1 MKPWATTGCQEHL
14 AETRRLLGML
24 VSRFFPLLGFALSA
38 ALSPPRKQPLN
49 LTSQTVAP
57 STPGG
62 TDSPNPGPMRKTQ
75 EVDPN

>member
-1 MKPWATTGCQEHL
+1 MKPWGTTGRQEHL
-14 AETRRLLGML
+14 VETRRLLGML
-24 VSRFFPLLGFALSA
+24 VLRFFPLLGFALLA
-38 ALSPPRKQPLN
+38 ALSPPCKKPLN

-57 STPGG
+57 STPSG